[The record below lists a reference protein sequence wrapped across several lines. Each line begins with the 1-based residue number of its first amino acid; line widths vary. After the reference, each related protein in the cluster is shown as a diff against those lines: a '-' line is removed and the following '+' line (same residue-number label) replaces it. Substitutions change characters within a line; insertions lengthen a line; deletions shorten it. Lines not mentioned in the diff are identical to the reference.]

1 MSSQPEPASRP
12 RPQAAGVVSTAR
24 FRMVTM
30 TSQNQAPQEGPSSV
44 RLDAWLWSVRLYKTR
59 SSATTACRA
68 GHVRLNDQ
76 PVKASQAIRVGD
88 VVKVRTPGWER
99 VFEVTKLLT
108 KRVGAPI
115 ARTCYVDHS
124 PPKPSALSAPVPR
137 REPGAGRPTKKER
150 RELEKLWGHRG

>member
-1 MSSQPEPASRP
+1 
-12 RPQAAGVVSTAR
+12 
-24 FRMVTM
+24 MVPM
-30 TSQNQAPQEGPSSV
+30 TFQNQAPQEGPSSV

>member
-1 MSSQPEPASRP
+1 MTMSSE
-12 RPQAAGVVSTAR
+12 
-24 FRMVTM
+24 
-30 TSQNQAPQEGPSSV
+30 NQTPQEGPQSV
-44 RLDAWLWSVRLYKTR
+44 RLDAWLWAVRLYKTR

-76 PVKASQAIRVGD
+76 PVKASQALRVGD

-99 VFEVTKLLT
+99 VFEVIKLLT
-108 KRVGAPI
+108 KRVGAPV

-124 PPKPSALSAPVPR
+124 PPRPTALSAPVPR

-150 RELEKLWGHRG
+150 RELEKLRGRHG